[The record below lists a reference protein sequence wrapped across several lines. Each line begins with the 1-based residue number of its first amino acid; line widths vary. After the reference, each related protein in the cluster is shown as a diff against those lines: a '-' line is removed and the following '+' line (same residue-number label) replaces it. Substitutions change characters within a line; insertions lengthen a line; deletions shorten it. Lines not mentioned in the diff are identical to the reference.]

1 MIVSFLFFQ
10 FKFFCSFQYFVIVM
24 QIKSDIVVSIINKSL
39 SCYQLYVRIYG
50 KQKLARI
57 FIKDVS
63 PVSKPNCRV
72 FRGSL

>member
-10 FKFFCSFQYFVIVM
+10 FKFFYSFQYFVIVM
-24 QIKSDIVVSIINKSL
+24 QIKSVIVVSIINKSL
-39 SCYQLYVRIYG
+39 SCYQLCLRICG

-63 PVSKPNCRV
+63 PVSMRNCRV
-72 FRGSL
+72 FRESL